1 MSAPVDAAMSF
12 DARALRRQFPLLAA
26 DERLHYLDNAATAQV
41 PQAVLDALLEHET
54 HRRANVQRGA
64 YPLAEAATEAYAQA
78 RESVRRFLNAP
89 AAHEVVF
96 TSGTTGGINLFAQAF
111 GASLAP
117 GDEIVVTVAE
127 HHSNLVPWQML
138 AERRG
143 LRLRALPLAP
153 DGRVDAARLPEVVG
167 PRCRLIAVTHASN
180 VTGAITD
187 LAPFVAA
194 ARAVGARVIADGAQA
209 APHGEA
215 DVQRLGVDAYAFSG
229 HKCFGPNA
237 IGALWV
243 RGELA
248 GTLPPVFGGGGMV
261 GEVSLEHTSYREPP
275 ARFEAGTPPIA
286 QAVAL
291 GAALEWMAALPWAAV
306 RAHEERLAARTLAAL
321 GAMDDI
327 TILGPRDT
335 GARLPVVAFAMRGVH
350 SHDLVQVLGDR
361 GLCLRGGHHCAQP
374 LHTALGVEASTRASF
389 APYNDD
395 ADVDALLDGLE
406 AARRILR

>member
-1 MSAPVDAAMSF
+1 MDF
-12 DARALRRQFPLLAA
+12 DPRALRRQFPLLAG
-26 DERLHYLDNAATAQV
+26 DPQLHYIDNAATAQV
-41 PQAVLDALLEHET
+41 PQTVLDALVAHET
-54 HRRANVQRGA
+54 RLRANVQRGA
-64 YPLAEAATEAYAQA
+64 YPLAEQATEAYARA
-78 RESVRRFLNAP
+78 RDAVRRFLNAP
-89 AAHEVVF
+89 LTDEVVF
-96 TSGTTGGINLFAQAF
+96 TSGTTGGINLFAYAF
-111 GASLAP
+111 GARLAP
-117 GDEIVVTVAE
+117 GDEIVVSQAE
-127 HHSNLVPWQML
+127 HHSNLVPWQLLAQRSGAQLRML
-138 AERRG
+138 PVAR
-143 LRLRALPLAP
+143 
-153 DGRVDAARLPEVVG
+153 DGRLAVARLAEVVG

-194 ARAVGARVIADGAQA
+194 ARAVGARVLADGAQA
-209 APHGEA
+209 AAHGEA
-215 DVQRLGVDAYAFSG
+215 DMQRLGVDAYAFSG

-248 GTLPPVFGGGGMV
+248 ETLPPVFGGGGMV
-261 GEVSLEHTSYREPP
+261 GEVKFEASTYRAPP

-291 GAALEWMAALPWAAV
+291 GAALDWMAALPWAEV
-306 RAHEERLAARTLAAL
+306 RAHEQRLARRTLEAL

-327 TILGPRDT
+327 TLLGPRDT
-335 GARLPVVAFAMRGVH
+335 VARLPVVAFTMRGVH
-350 SHDLVQVLGDR
+350 SHDLVQVLGDH

-374 LHTALGVEASTRASF
+374 LHEALGAETSTRASF

-395 ADVDALLDGLE
+395 GDVDALIAALD